1 MTSRD
6 GVSERASG
14 SALEP
19 GRATARNEREAE
31 PSNAA
36 SKENDETAV
45 LDEEPPKGRLA
56 RLARLQAL
64 QIVLVLV
71 VIVLIFAVLRP
82 TTFLT
87 PFNIRGIVVNTS
99 ILAVLG
105 VGMTFVIITGG
116 IDLSVGSVLVF
127 SGVIADKTMAAMGG
141 AGWGTATVGIVVA
154 CLCGLG
160 WGLVNGLL
168 IARARVPPLIVTL
181 GTLGM
186 ALGFSQIITGGID
199 LRDAP
204 EVLVNTVGFGN
215 IVGQIPTLS
224 VIALLVVVLG
234 GIVLHRTRFGL
245 YTYAVGSNAEA
256 GRRVGVR
263 VDRHLV
269 KVYALAG
276 LVAGFAGILNLA
288 FFQSTTISGQSNT
301 NLNVIAGVVIG
312 GTSLFGGVGSIFGTV
327 IGLFIP
333 SVLQNGFVI
342 LGVQS
347 FWQQVVVGAVLIGAV
362 FVDQARRA
370 AALRGSSLQF
380 PFLSRFGSGP
390 RKVNR

>member
-1 MTSRD
+1 MTSI
-6 GVSERASG
+6 
-14 SALEP
+14 
-19 GRATARNEREAE
+19 
-31 PSNAA
+31 A
-36 SKENDETAV
+36 SKNDETAV
-45 LDEEPPKGRLA
+45 LDEDPPKGRLA

-141 AGWGTATVGIVVA
+141 AGWGTAIAGIVVA

-327 IGLFIP
+327 VGLFIP

>member
-1 MTSRD
+1 MTSI
-6 GVSERASG
+6 
-14 SALEP
+14 
-19 GRATARNEREAE
+19 
-31 PSNAA
+31 A
-36 SKENDETAV
+36 SKENDDTAV
-45 LDEEPPKGRLA
+45 LDEDPPKGRLA

-64 QIVLVLV
+64 QIVLVLA
-71 VIVLIFAVLRP
+71 VIILIFAVLRP

-87 PFNIRGIVVNTS
+87 PFNVRGIVVNTS

>member
-1 MTSRD
+1 MTSI
-6 GVSERASG
+6 A
-14 SALEP
+14 
-19 GRATARNEREAE
+19 ERENGDTELLADDR
-31 PSNAA
+31 PQ
-36 SKENDETAV
+36 
-45 LDEEPPKGRLA
+45 GRLA

-64 QIVLVLV
+64 QIVLVLAL
-71 VIVLIFAVLRP
+71 IIIIFAVLRP

-116 IDLSVGSVLVF
+116 IDLSIGSVLVF
-127 SGVIADKTMAAMGG
+127 SGVIADKTMLLMGG
-141 AGWGTATVGIVVA
+141 KGWGTAIVGIVVA

-160 WGLVNGLL
+160 WGLVNGVL

-204 EVLVNTVGFGN
+204 DVLVNSVGFGN
-215 IVGQIPTLS
+215 IVGQVPTLS

-245 YTYAVGSNAEA
+245 YTFAVGSNAEA

-263 VDRHLV
+263 VDRHLI

-327 IGLFIP
+327 VGLFIP

-347 FWQQVVVGAVLIGAV
+347 FWQQVVVGAVLIAAV

-370 AALRGSSLQF
+370 AALRGTSLQF
-380 PFLSRFGSGP
+380 PFLSRFGSGS

>member
-1 MTSRD
+1 MTSV
-6 GVSERASG
+6 VSQR
-14 SALEP
+14 
-19 GRATARNEREAE
+19 
-31 PSNAA
+31 
-36 SKENDETAV
+36 NDEDNDDAAV
-45 LDEEPPKGRLA
+45 WAAEEAPKGRLA
-56 RLARLQAL
+56 RLAELQAL
-64 QIVLVLV
+64 QIVLVLAAIV
-71 VIVLIFAVLRP
+71 VVFAVLRP

-87 PFNIRGIVVNTS
+87 PFNVRGVVINTS

-127 SGVIADKTMAAMGG
+127 SGVVADKTMVALGG
-141 AGWGTATVGIVVA
+141 HGWGTAIAGILVS
-154 CLCGLG
+154 CLCGLA
-160 WGLVNGLL
+160 WGLLNGVLV
-168 IARARVPPLIVTL
+168 AKARVPALIVTL

-186 ALGFSQIITGGID
+186 ALGFSQIMTGGID

-204 EVLVNTVGFGN
+204 DVLVNTIGFGN
-215 IVGQIPTLS
+215 VVGQIPVLS
-224 VIALLVVVLG
+224 TIALAVVVVG
-234 GIVLHRTRFGL
+234 AVVLHRTRFGL
-245 YTYAVGSNAEA
+245 YTFAVGSNAEA

-288 FFQSTTISGQSNT
+288 FFQSTTIAGQSNT

-312 GTSLFGGVGSIFGTV
+312 GTSLFGGVGTVFGTV

-342 LGVQS
+342 LGVQP
-347 FWQQVVVGAVLIGAV
+347 FWQQVVVGAVLIAAV
-362 FVDQARRA
+362 YVDQVRRA
-370 AALRGSSLQF
+370 AALHGHSPGF
-380 PFLSRFGSGP
+380 PFLSRFGSGRNKP
-390 RKVNR
+390 ADGTRKVNR

>member
-1 MTSRD
+1 
-6 GVSERASG
+6 
-14 SALEP
+14 
-19 GRATARNEREAE
+19 
-31 PSNAA
+31 
-36 SKENDETAV
+36 
-45 LDEEPPKGRLA
+45 
-56 RLARLQAL
+56 
-64 QIVLVLV
+64 
-71 VIVLIFAVLRP
+71 
-82 TTFLT
+82 
-87 PFNIRGIVVNTS
+87 
-99 ILAVLG
+99 
-105 VGMTFVIITGG
+105 
-116 IDLSVGSVLVF
+116 
-127 SGVIADKTMAAMGG
+127 
-141 AGWGTATVGIVVA
+141 
-154 CLCGLG
+154 
-160 WGLVNGLL
+160 
-168 IARARVPPLIVTL
+168 
-181 GTLGM
+181 
-186 ALGFSQIITGGID
+186 
-199 LRDAP
+199 
-204 EVLVNTVGFGN
+204 
-215 IVGQIPTLS
+215 

-312 GTSLFGGVGSIFGTV
+312 GTGLFDGVGSIFGTV

-362 FVDQARRA
+362 YVDQARRA

-390 RKVNR
+390 RKVHR